1 METKLPK
8 QFEIINF
15 SVNKDVKEN
24 YGKFVIEPLERGFG
38 LTVGNSLRRVLLSAL
53 PGASV
58 YAVEVEGARHE
69 FSALD
74 GVEEDVTAIILNL
87 KGLVLK
93 IDGGDETKKL
103 TLEVSG
109 PKVATAGDIVLPDG
123 VSVINPELEIAHVAE
138 KGKLHITMYARNGR
152 GYVTS
157 EGNKLDPSIE
167 GKIGIIATDS
177 NYSPVIKASYI
188 VEPTRVGHDSK
199 FDKLTLEVWTDG
211 SMEPE
216 RAVAL
221 ASDILI
227 THFAEVSKIEQKM
240 AELEMFKP
248 VEKVDDTDSK
258 IRDMNIEELDLSVRS
273 YNCLKRAGITNVFE
287 LTQKSE
293 EEMMKVRNL
302 GKKSLKEVKE
312 KLAGLGL
319 AFRDG
324 SLLSLDEEA
333 DSVPSISIEELVGY
347 EDLSSSAKE
356 AIKGAVE
363 SLEELLSLR
372 KEEFLSRKNV
382 NKKIAEEVEKLLIE
396 NNLSFK

>member
-1 METKLPK
+1 MANKLPK

-15 SVNKDVKEN
+15 TIAKDLKEN
-24 YGKFVIEPLERGFG
+24 YGKFVMAPLERGFG

-74 GVEEDVTAIILNL
+74 GIEEDVTAIILNL

-103 TLEVSG
+103 MLDVTG
-109 PKVATAGDIVLPDG
+109 PKLVTAKDIVLPAG
-123 VSVINPELEIAHVAE
+123 VSIINPELEIAHITE
-138 KGKLHITMYARNGR
+138 KGKLSIIMYARNGR

-167 GKIGIIATDS
+167 GKIGVIATDS
-177 NYSPVIKASYI
+177 NYSPVIKASYM

-211 SMEPE
+211 SITPE
-216 RAVAL
+216 KAVSL
-221 ASDILI
+221 SSDILI
-227 THFAEVSKIEQKM
+227 THFTEVSKIEKI
-240 AELEMFKP
+240 AETEMFKP
-248 VEKVDDTDSK
+248 EEKVDDNDSK

-312 KLAGLGL
+312 KLAALEL
-319 AFRDG
+319 SFRD
-324 SLLSLDEEA
+324 SVLSDGIGEEE
-333 DSVPSISIEELVGY
+333 ISSSMKIEELVGY
-347 EDLSSSAKE
+347 SELSEEAKK
-356 AIKGAVE
+356 ALVSAVE
-363 SLEELLSLR
+363 SLEELLELR

-382 NKKIAEEVEKLLIE
+382 TKKIAEEIEKLLQN